1 MRQAVLK
8 GINDTAQVRA
18 YVSLFEVEALRVLVN
33 AEVADASITDDALKC
48 LKASD
53 SELEDTELVEFSRHL
68 HRLLTRITSGS
79 AQLVVRR
86 NVELNGFET
95 WRLLTEKFSLPG
107 TAPDISLLNRLL
119 EFKFGTEQ
127 FEQELS
133 EWETLKTRYETQA
146 ETALPD
152 SILVT
157 TLLSR
162 TTGTL
167 QQHLRMNVGLLDTY
181 DTVRNLITE
190 YHQSRH
196 VTGFESL
203 SDTGHAP
210 TDTGSMWQGKG
221 RAKYPFGPL
230 TRNGKSRERNEGFH
244 WKGKGR
250 GKFPF
255 GPLKGKG
262 KSKGKRWFP
271 PGKGKGK
278 GKSEGGKGAH
288 TEKRKASRPRCRNCG
303 RHGHVEKDCR
313 NVAALTDESEEA
325 CNNWKYC
332 SKDWTNWTRSRTD
345 DWSYS
350 SDYDWTQLDWYGD
363 SNWYDFGWNDNWTG
377 STGSDSI
384 DTSVLSQPQRP
395 TASDNTAEISDS
407 FTSAQSGTAPTPNM
421 SVPRSTVSVTDL
433 ETGETT
439 THSPSRR
446 TGSLTRPLRT
456 GTGLLSTFVSVIAVL
471 NSFGKP
477 QGLPLIPETVSSPEV
492 TTSEEYDDVLGRHH
506 EDCFSSLSPKEHWI
520 LFDSGAV
527 AHCCPLDYAPDYPLL
542 PVGKNPPDLKSVT
555 GMPLNIIGRKLIRYD
570 APETRLYINYYVCD
584 VPFCI
589 VSVARMLLQD
599 FCTVLTKDSMK
610 LLTPQRAPVDIT
622 RHGTLLYLTPDI
634 VPYHPDMKIVEEEL
648 DQHMSTLDVDMTKV
662 PELPTEVDAVEQLK
676 SLINT
681 LKSTCYH
688 TDVWQLD
695 EANHT
700 LTRVHKC
707 PRRTFFTPE
716 SSDCPVPL
724 DRLNGQRTTHLN
736 YGEGDNKE
744 VLDNFRNI
752 ELPNQLIDEYWKGK
766 TVFQL
771 KTVPTFRHHSKA
783 PPDNTAVP
791 KEEPEDTEVQS
802 SPVRNPVRNSQGS
815 PDLNTDHG
823 RTLNQKLM
831 TFRNLDDTEFHK
843 VLLELFETPETETG
857 ELRTSDCWIH
867 TPAAWIRFHHVPR
880 RTLYVPEE
888 IEVPHDC
895 LGSHRLTLFYETST
909 DQDGKSYEDQWNMD
923 SNRDVGFIWTG
934 LTLFQTSN
942 CIPDT
947 VVEQEAHD
955 KAARNTKTLHRSNE
969 PTEQQRAT
977 HNLTHLPYRSWCE
990 HCVKAK
996 SREKQSKRQ
1005 TDKQPVIQIDYCVV
1019 QTGPNVGKQL
1029 VLTAVDIQTGLAT
1042 AVLVP
1047 HKGRHK
1053 YSVAELKKFIHET
1066 GRTYGILQYD
1076 KRPALKA
1083 LVTDVAKELRGM
1095 SIRATPKNWKQTR
1108 ESIDKMHLILFEQS
1122 RTLRLQLQKRLRTEV
1137 DSNHCIFPW
1146 IVKHSQFLLNRF
1158 HTHEDGHT
1166 SYFRR
1171 WKRDYQ
1177 EPLCEFGE
1185 TVLFRMPEE
1194 SRNEDDTA
1202 WHTGIWLGKD
1212 TEADESIVHC
1222 ESTVYKV
1229 RTVKRVISS
1238 KRWNTALHKLLTS
1251 TPWNPKGKDTTDT
1264 SFVLPPAMIAS
1275 GRVRPPPGLDTEVI
1289 GEHTKETKS
1298 EEQMISELSERSIG
1312 VSSVVT
1318 VDGIVSVSRN
1328 EDTEEITEELKL
1340 VERHLDYV
1348 KGKFTEQEVIDG
1360 IETEIRSMRNFVY
1373 DEIPI
1378 EDCSQ
1383 EDIDNALDCTWIRQ
1397 RKDAT
1402 QVECRLCVRNC
1413 VQETTDQDDVS
1424 ISTTTL
1430 VTLRVLL
1437 LMTLSRC
1444 WTATACNI
1452 STAFLHAPMTERIL
1466 MRPPSEYSPN
1476 GNCLWLLKRAMYGLK
1491 QTPALWQTHFTK
1503 VMTELGF
1510 HRCKTDSNLYC
1521 HDSTE
1526 LYVLRYVDDLLVCGT
1541 SKLTKEF
1548 IDRLSQEVLLKTES
1562 ELKPQTSIDFL
1573 GRTLKHNGDSIDVSM
1588 PTAYVTDLLKL
1599 CGIKDSKPSPTT
1611 RTSTVSKILPEPL
1624 DRNEHKKY
1632 RAIVGKLLWLALI
1645 RPDIAYATKELTRDL
1660 TAPTTESITKV
1671 KCLLRYIAGTK
1682 DHCQRL
1688 CPNVTLESSNCTLDL
1703 DCYIKSDW
1711 AGCKS
1716 TRKSTSGTVVQILN
1730 STVSFGSRTQGT
1742 IALSSNEA
1750 ELYAIGQGT
1759 SEALYIRN
1767 LITEAKLAKSINI
1780 NIHTDS
1786 TVGKNMETRLGT
1798 NKKTMHVELR
1808 FRYVQELVGKR
1819 LIKLRKI
1826 GTDCNCADVLTRYL
1840 DTELLRSHLKKLCV
1854 STPTEWFEL

>member
-1 MRQAVLK
+1 MASFGDT
-8 GINDTAQVRA
+8 GIGRNVGLPLPDEFDGKMEQWQEWSWQVKA

-53 SELEDTELVEFSRHL
+53 SELGDTEIVEFSRHL

-107 TAPDISLLNRLL
+107 TAPDISLLNRIL

-133 EWETLKTRYETQA
+133 EWETLKTEYETQA

-167 QQHLRMNVGLLDTY
+167 QQHLRMNVRLLDTY
-181 DTVRNLITE
+181 ETVRNVITA
-190 YHQSRH
+190 YYQSRH
-196 VTGFESL
+196 VTGFRSL
-203 SDTGHAP
+203 SDTGPAP
-210 TDTGSMWQGKG
+210 IEVGGVWQRKEKG
-221 RAKYPFGPL
+221 
-230 TRNGKSRERNEGFH
+230 
-244 WKGKGR
+244 KGKGR
-250 GKFPF
+250 GKTPF
-255 GPLKGKG
+255 DPLKGKG
-262 KSKGKRWFP
+262 KSKGGNTGPTGSKGGNTGP
-271 PGKGKGK
+271 TGSKGGNTGPTGKG
-278 GKSEGGKGAH
+278 
-288 TEKRKASRPRCRNCG
+288 RSRPRCWNCG
-303 RHGHVEKDCR
+303 RHGHVERDCR
-313 NVAALTDESEEA
+313 NVVALTDENEEA
-325 CNNWKYC
+325 CDNWKYC
-332 SKDWTNWTRSRTD
+332 SKDWTNWTRSHTD

-363 SNWYDFGWNDNWTG
+363 SNWYDFGWNDNWTW

-395 TASDNTAEISDS
+395 TASDSTAEISDS
-407 FTSAQSGTAPTPNM
+407 FTSVQFATAPAPKV
-421 SVPRSTVSVTDL
+421 SAPRSTVSVTDL

-439 THSPSRR
+439 THPPSRR

-471 NSFGKP
+471 NSFGRP

-492 TTSEEYDDVLGRHH
+492 TTSDEFDDMLGRHH
-506 EDCFSSLSPKEHWI
+506 EDCFSLLSPKEHWI
-520 LFDSGAV
+520 LFDSGAA

-589 VSVARMLLQD
+589 ASVARLLLQD

-610 LLTPQRAPVDIT
+610 LLTPQRASVDIT

-634 VPYHPDMKIVEEEL
+634 APYHPDMKIVEEEL
-648 DQHMSTLDVDMTKV
+648 DQHMNTLDIDMTKV
-662 PELPTEVDAVEQLK
+662 PELPTGVDAVEQLK
-676 SLINT
+676 SLIDT

-695 EANHT
+695 EANRT

-724 DRLNGQRTTHLN
+724 DRLNGQRTTHLD
-736 YGEGDNKE
+736 YGEGDAKE
-744 VLDNFRNI
+744 VLDNFRNT
-752 ELPNQLIDEYWKGK
+752 ELPNQMIDEYWKGK

-771 KTVPTFRHHSKA
+771 KIVPTFRHHSKA

-791 KEEPEDTEVQS
+791 KKEPEDTEVQS
-802 SPVRNPVRNSQGS
+802 STVRNPVRNSQGS

-888 IEVPHDC
+888 IEVPHNC

-934 LTLFQTSN
+934 LTLFQTSS

-947 VVEQEAHD
+947 VVEQETHE
-955 KAARNTKTLHRSNE
+955 KAARDTKTLHRSNE

-990 HCVKAK
+990 HCVQSK

-1019 QTGPNVGKQL
+1019 QTGPDVGKRL

-1047 HKGRHK
+1047 HKGRHA
-1053 YSVAELKKFIHET
+1053 YSVAELKKFIYET

-1108 ESIDKMHLILFEQS
+1108 ESISKMQLTLFEQS

-1166 SYFRR
+1166 SYFKR

-1194 SRNEDDTA
+1194 SRNEDDAA

-1222 ESTVYKV
+1222 ESTVHKV

-1238 KRWNTALHKLLTS
+1238 KRWNTALHKLLNS
-1251 TPWNPKGKDTTDT
+1251 TPWNPEGKNTTDT

-1289 GEHTKETKS
+1289 GEHTEETKS
-1298 EEQMISELSERSIG
+1298 EEQMISKLSERSIG
-1312 VSSVVT
+1312 VSSVAT

-1328 EDTEEITEELKL
+1328 QDTKEITEELKL
-1340 VERHLDYV
+1340 VEPHVDYV
-1348 KGKFTEQEVIDG
+1348 KGKFSEQEVIDG
-1360 IETEIRSMRNFVY
+1360 IETEIRSMKNFDVY
-1373 DEIPI
+1373 DKIPI
-1378 EDCSQ
+1378 ENCSQ
-1383 EDIDNALDCTWIRQ
+1383 EDIDNALDCTWTKQ
-1397 RKDAT
+1397 RKTAT

-1413 VQETTDQDDVS
+1413 VQETINQF
-1424 ISTTTL
+1424 
-1430 VTLRVLL
+1430 LL
-1437 LMTLSRC
+1437 
-1444 WTATACNI
+1444 
-1452 STAFLHAPMTERIL
+1452 APRH
-1466 MRPPSEYSPN
+1466 
-1476 GNCLWLLKRAMYGLK
+1476 W
-1491 QTPALWQTHFTK
+1491 
-1503 VMTELGF
+1503 
-1510 HRCKTDSNLYC
+1510 
-1521 HDSTE
+1521 
-1526 LYVLRYVDDLLVCGT
+1526 
-1541 SKLTKEF
+1541 
-1548 IDRLSQEVLLKTES
+1548 
-1562 ELKPQTSIDFL
+1562 
-1573 GRTLKHNGDSIDVSM
+1573 
-1588 PTAYVTDLLKL
+1588 
-1599 CGIKDSKPSPTT
+1599 
-1611 RTSTVSKILPEPL
+1611 
-1624 DRNEHKKY
+1624 
-1632 RAIVGKLLWLALI
+1632 
-1645 RPDIAYATKELTRDL
+1645 
-1660 TAPTTESITKV
+1660 
-1671 KCLLRYIAGTK
+1671 
-1682 DHCQRL
+1682 
-1688 CPNVTLESSNCTLDL
+1688 
-1703 DCYIKSDW
+1703 
-1711 AGCKS
+1711 
-1716 TRKSTSGTVVQILN
+1716 
-1730 STVSFGSRTQGT
+1730 
-1742 IALSSNEA
+1742 
-1750 ELYAIGQGT
+1750 
-1759 SEALYIRN
+1759 
-1767 LITEAKLAKSINI
+1767 
-1780 NIHTDS
+1780 
-1786 TVGKNMETRLGT
+1786 
-1798 NKKTMHVELR
+1798 
-1808 FRYVQELVGKR
+1808 
-1819 LIKLRKI
+1819 
-1826 GTDCNCADVLTRYL
+1826 
-1840 DTELLRSHLKKLCV
+1840 SH
-1854 STPTEWFEL
+1854 

>member
-1 MRQAVLK
+1 MASFGDT
-8 GINDTAQVRA
+8 GIGRNVGLPLPDEFNGKMEQWQEWSWQVKA

-53 SELEDTELVEFSRHL
+53 SELGDTEIVEFSRHL

-107 TAPDISLLNRLL
+107 TAPDVSLLNIIL
-119 EFKFGTEQ
+119 EFKFGTEK
-127 FEQELS
+127 FEQELN
-133 EWETLKTRYETQA
+133 EWETLKTRYERQA

-152 SILVT
+152 SILVA

-167 QQHLRMNVGLLDTY
+167 QQHLRMNVRLLDTY
-181 DTVRNLITE
+181 ETVRNVITA
-190 YHQSRH
+190 YYQSRH
-196 VTGFESL
+196 VTGFRSL
-203 SDTGHAP
+203 SDTGPAP
-210 TDTGSMWQGKG
+210 IEVGGVWRRKEKG
-221 RAKYPFGPL
+221 
-230 TRNGKSRERNEGFH
+230 
-244 WKGKGR
+244 KGKGR
-250 GKFPF
+250 EKAPF

-262 KSKGKRWFP
+262 KSKGGNTGPTGSKGGNTGP
-271 PGKGKGK
+271 TGSKGGNTGPTGKG
-278 GKSEGGKGAH
+278 
-288 TEKRKASRPRCRNCG
+288 RSRPRCWNCG
-303 RHGHVEKDCR
+303 RHGHVERDCR
-313 NVAALTDESEEA
+313 NVVALTDENEEA
-325 CNNWKYC
+325 CDNWKYC
-332 SKDWTNWTRSRTD
+332 SKDWTNWTRSRTN

-363 SNWYDFGWNDNWTG
+363 SNWYGFGWNDDWTW

-395 TASDNTAEISDS
+395 TAFDNTAEISDS
-407 FTSAQSGTAPTPNM
+407 FTSVQPGTAPTPKV
-421 SVPRSTVSVTDL
+421 SAPRSTVSVTDL

-439 THSPSRR
+439 THPPSRR

-492 TTSEEYDDVLGRHH
+492 ITSDEYDDVLGRHH

-520 LFDSGAV
+520 LFDSGAA

-589 VSVARMLLQD
+589 ASVARMLLQD

-610 LLTPQRAPVDIT
+610 LLTPQRASVDIT

-648 DQHMSTLDVDMTKV
+648 DQHMNTLDVDMTKV
-662 PELPTEVDAVEQLK
+662 PELPTGVDAVEQLK
-676 SLINT
+676 SLIDT

-724 DRLNGQRTTHLN
+724 DRLNGHRTTHLD
-736 YGEGDNKE
+736 YGEGDAKE
-744 VLDNFRNI
+744 VLDNFRNT
-752 ELPNQLIDEYWKGK
+752 ELPNQMIDEYWKGK

-802 SPVRNPVRNSQGS
+802 STVRNPVRNSQGS

-888 IEVPHDC
+888 TDVPHDC

-909 DQDGKSYEDQWNMD
+909 GQYEDQWNMD
-923 SNRDVGFIWTG
+923 SNRDVGFVWTG

-947 VVEQEAHD
+947 VVEQETHE
-955 KAARNTKTLHRSNE
+955 KAARDTKTLHRSNE

-996 SREKQSKRQ
+996 SHEKQSKRQ

-1019 QTGPNVGKQL
+1019 QTGPDVGKRL

-1047 HKGRHK
+1047 HKGRHA
-1053 YSVAELKKFIHET
+1053 YSVAELKKFIYET

-1076 KRPALKA
+1076 KRPPLKA

-1108 ESIDKMHLILFEQS
+1108 ESIDKMHLTLFEQS
-1122 RTLRLQLQKRLRTEV
+1122 RTLRLQLQKRLHTEV

-1166 SYFRR
+1166 SYFKR

-1185 TVLFRMPEE
+1185 TVLFRMSKE
-1194 SRNEDDTA
+1194 SRNEDDAA

-1222 ESTVYKV
+1222 EGTVYKV
-1229 RTVKRVISS
+1229 CTVKRVISS
-1238 KRWNTALHKLLTS
+1238 KRWNIALHKLLNS
-1251 TPWNPKGKDTTDT
+1251 TPWSPKGKDTTDT

-1289 GEHTKETKS
+1289 GKHTEETKS
-1298 EEQMISELSERSIG
+1298 EEQMISELSEHPIG
-1312 VSSVVT
+1312 VSSVAT
-1318 VDGIVSVSRN
+1318 VDGNVSVSRN
-1328 EDTEEITEELKL
+1328 EDTKEITEELKL
-1340 VERHLDYV
+1340 VEPHLDYV
-1348 KGKFTEQEVIDG
+1348 ERKFTEQEVIDG
-1360 IETEIRSMRNFVY
+1360 IETEIRSIKNFDVY

-1378 EDCSQ
+1378 ENCSQ
-1383 EDIDNALDCTWIRQ
+1383 EDIDNALNCTWIKQ
-1397 RKDAT
+1397 RKTAT
-1402 QVECRLCVRNC
+1402 RVECRLCVEDC
-1413 VQETTDQDDVS
+1413 AQETIDQGDVS

-1466 MRPPSEYSPN
+1466 IRPPSEYSPN

-1491 QTPALWQTHFTK
+1491 QVPALWQTHFTK

-1541 SKLTKEF
+1541 PERTKEF
-1548 IDRLSQEVLLKTES
+1548 TGRLSQEVLLKTES

-1573 GRTLKHNGDSIDVSM
+1573 GRTLKHNDDSIDISM

-1599 CGIKDSKPSPTT
+1599 CGMKGSKPSPTT
-1611 RTSTVSKILPEPL
+1611 GTSTVSKILPEPL

-1703 DCYIKSDW
+1703 DCYVKSDW
-1711 AGCKS
+1711 AGCKR

-1742 IALSSNEA
+1742 IALSSDEA
-1750 ELYAIGQGT
+1750 ELHAIGQGT

-1767 LITEAKLAKSINI
+1767 LTTEAKLAKSINI

-1786 TVGKNMETRLGT
+1786 TVGKNMATRLGT

-1826 GTDCNCADVLTRYL
+1826 GTDCNCANVLTRYL
-1840 DTELLRSHLKKLCV
+1840 DAELLRSHLKKLCV

>member
-1 MRQAVLK
+1 MASFGDT
-8 GINDTAQVRA
+8 GIGRNVGLPLPDEFNGKMEQWQEWSWQVKA

-53 SELEDTELVEFSRHL
+53 SELGDTEIVEFSRHL

-107 TAPDISLLNRLL
+107 TAPDISLLNIIL

-133 EWETLKTRYETQA
+133 EWETLKTRYERQA

-152 SILVT
+152 CILVA

-167 QQHLRMNVGLLDTY
+167 QQHLRMNVRLLDTY
-181 DTVRNLITE
+181 ETVRNVITA
-190 YHQSRH
+190 YYQSRH
-196 VTGFESL
+196 VTGFRSL
-203 SDTGHAP
+203 SDTGPAP
-210 TDTGSMWQGKG
+210 MEVGGVWQRKEKG
-221 RAKYPFGPL
+221 
-230 TRNGKSRERNEGFH
+230 
-244 WKGKGR
+244 KGKGR
-250 GKFPF
+250 GKNPF
-255 GPLKGKG
+255 DPLKGKG
-262 KSKGKRWFP
+262 KSKGGNTGPTGSKGGNTGP
-271 PGKGKGK
+271 TGSKGGNTGPTGSQGGNTGPTGKG
-278 GKSEGGKGAH
+278 
-288 TEKRKASRPRCRNCG
+288 RSRPRCWNCG
-303 RHGHVEKDCR
+303 QHGHVERDCR
-313 NVAALTDESEEA
+313 NVVALTDENEEA
-325 CNNWKYC
+325 CDNWKYC
-332 SKDWTNWTRSRTD
+332 SKDWKNWTRSHTD

-363 SNWYDFGWNDNWTG
+363 SNWYDFGWNDNWTW

-395 TASDNTAEISDS
+395 TASDSTAEISDS
-407 FTSAQSGTAPTPNM
+407 FTSVQLATARTPNV
-421 SVPRSTVSVTDL
+421 SAPRSTVSVTDL

-439 THSPSRR
+439 TLPPSRR

-492 TTSEEYDDVLGRHH
+492 TTSDEYDDVLGRHH
-506 EDCFSSLSPKEHWI
+506 EDCFSSLSPKEHRI
-520 LFDSGAV
+520 LFDSGAA

-589 VSVARMLLQD
+589 VSVARLLLQD

-610 LLTPQRAPVDIT
+610 LLTPQRASVDIT

-634 VPYHPDMKIVEEEL
+634 APYHPDMKIVEEEL
-648 DQHMSTLDVDMTKV
+648 DQHMNTLDIDMTKV
-662 PELPTEVDAVEQLK
+662 PELPTGVDAVEQLK
-676 SLINT
+676 SLIDT

-744 VLDNFRNI
+744 VLDNFRTT
-752 ELPNQLIDEYWKGK
+752 ELPNQMIDEYWKGK

-802 SPVRNPVRNSQGS
+802 STVRNPVRNSQGS

-831 TFRNLDDTEFHK
+831 TFRNFDDTELHK

-888 IEVPHDC
+888 IEVPHNC
-895 LGSHRLTLFYETST
+895 LGSHRLTLFYETGT

-923 SNRDVGFIWTG
+923 NNRDVGFIWTG

-947 VVEQEAHD
+947 VVEQETHD
-955 KAARNTKTLHRSNE
+955 KAARDTKTLHRSNE

-990 HCVKAK
+990 HCVQSK

-1019 QTGPNVGKQL
+1019 QTGPDVGKRL

-1047 HKGRHK
+1047 HKGRHA
-1053 YSVAELKKFIHET
+1053 YSVAELKKFIYET

-1108 ESIDKMHLILFEQS
+1108 ESIGKMHLTLFEQS

-1158 HTHEDGHT
+1158 HTHEEGHT

-1171 WKRDYQ
+1171 WRRDYQ

-1222 ESTVYKV
+1222 EGTVYKV
-1229 RTVKRVISS
+1229 RTVRRVISS
-1238 KRWNTALHKLLTS
+1238 KRWNTALHKLLNS
-1251 TPWNPKGKDTTDT
+1251 TPWNPTSKDTTDT

-1289 GEHTKETKS
+1289 GEHTEETKS
-1298 EEQMISELSERSIG
+1298 EEQMISELSEHPIG

-1318 VDGIVSVSRN
+1318 VDGNVSVSRN
-1328 EDTEEITEELKL
+1328 EDTKEITEELKL
-1340 VERHLDYV
+1340 VEPHLDYV
-1348 KGKFTEQEVIDG
+1348 ERKFTEQEVIDG
-1360 IETEIRSMRNFVY
+1360 IETEIRSMKNFDVY

-1378 EDCSQ
+1378 ENCSQ
-1383 EDIDNALDCTWIRQ
+1383 EDIDNALNCTWIKQ
-1397 RKDAT
+1397 RKTAT
-1402 QVECRLCVRNC
+1402 RVECRLCVEDC
-1413 VQETTDQDDVS
+1413 AQETTNQDDVS

-1437 LMTLSRC
+1437 LITLSRC
-1444 WTATACNI
+1444 WNATACNI

-1466 MRPPSEYSPN
+1466 IRPPSEYSPN

-1491 QTPALWQTHFTK
+1491 QVPALWQTHFTK
-1503 VMTELGF
+1503 VMTGLGF
-1510 HRCKTDSNLYC
+1510 DRCKTDSNLYC

-1541 SKLTKEF
+1541 PERTKEF
-1548 IDRLSQEVLLKTES
+1548 TDRLSQEVLLKTES

-1573 GRTLKHNGDSIDVSM
+1573 GRTLKHNGYSIDVSM

-1599 CGIKDSKPSPTT
+1599 CGMKDSKPSPTT
-1611 RTSTVSKILPEPL
+1611 GTSTVSKILPEPL
-1624 DRNEHKKY
+1624 ARNEHKKY
-1632 RAIVGKLLWLALI
+1632 RV
-1645 RPDIAYATKELTRDL
+1645 
-1660 TAPTTESITKV
+1660 
-1671 KCLLRYIAGTK
+1671 
-1682 DHCQRL
+1682 
-1688 CPNVTLESSNCTLDL
+1688 
-1703 DCYIKSDW
+1703 
-1711 AGCKS
+1711 
-1716 TRKSTSGTVVQILN
+1716 
-1730 STVSFGSRTQGT
+1730 
-1742 IALSSNEA
+1742 
-1750 ELYAIGQGT
+1750 
-1759 SEALYIRN
+1759 
-1767 LITEAKLAKSINI
+1767 
-1780 NIHTDS
+1780 
-1786 TVGKNMETRLGT
+1786 
-1798 NKKTMHVELR
+1798 
-1808 FRYVQELVGKR
+1808 
-1819 LIKLRKI
+1819 
-1826 GTDCNCADVLTRYL
+1826 
-1840 DTELLRSHLKKLCV
+1840 V
-1854 STPTEWFEL
+1854 STDQT